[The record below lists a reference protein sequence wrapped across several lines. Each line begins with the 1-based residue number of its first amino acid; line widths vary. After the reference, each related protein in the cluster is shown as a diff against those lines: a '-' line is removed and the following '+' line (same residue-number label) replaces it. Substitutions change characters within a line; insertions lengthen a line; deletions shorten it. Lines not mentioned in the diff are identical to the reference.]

1 MKDTNISTSL
11 IDSKIYTIRGIKVM
25 LDRHLA
31 QLYQVETRTLNQTVK
46 RNIDRFPTDFMFQ
59 LTKNE
64 FDNLTSQIVISSW
77 GGLRRLPYVFT
88 EQGIYMLATVLKSKV
103 AVDVNINI
111 MRTFTKIK
119 NESVP
124 YLDIIKRVEKLEVEN
139 KDTKDLLKKVVTIVS
154 TMQELNYEA
163 KSTTKKI
170 GFINE

>member
-88 EQGIYMLATVLKSKV
+88 EQGVYMLATVLKSKV